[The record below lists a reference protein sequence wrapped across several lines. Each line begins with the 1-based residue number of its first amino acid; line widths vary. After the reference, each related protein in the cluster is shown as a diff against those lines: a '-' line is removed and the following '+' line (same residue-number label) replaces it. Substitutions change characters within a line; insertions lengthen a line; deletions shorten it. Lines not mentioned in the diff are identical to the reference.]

1 VFQNNSVLPDRV
13 KTVANSP
20 ICRTKIVTISIFNEV
35 VMVLLG
41 VLIDAKSHTVVALYN
56 PQSRKRDTLS
66 QPAEAIVATA
76 TCFLSS
82 LNG

>member
-1 VFQNNSVLPDRV
+1 M
-13 KTVANSP
+13 ANST

-41 VLIDAKSHTVVALYN
+41 VLVDAKSHNIVALYN
-56 PQSRKRDTLS
+56 PQIRERDTLS

-76 TCFLSS
+76 TCFLPS
-82 LNG
+82 LNE